1 MGLESDA
8 PHGQPS
14 LGSTL
19 MDELAPAPVW
29 KSIAKVC
36 AAVALIAVLFNMTT
50 QWELEGHFQTWSFV
64 RKSIGKVV
72 SSGTVW
78 AGVAVYAGWKLSR
91 PVVAFLGGIVASVAT
106 LFIHYVVGGVLDA
119 VTGWVIHL
127 DGTNDLLG
135 NLNWFAAAALLCG
148 PLGLVGWTA
157 ARPGWAG
164 AVARCVVPLGALLEP
179 FVMGRFA
186 HHYPGIPWANRYS
199 DYTSGVL
206 LIALGLM
213 GMAWALWLRDRGHG
227 QLRRRL
233 ST

>member
-1 MGLESDA
+1 M
-8 PHGQPS
+8 
-14 LGSTL
+14 L
-19 MDELAPAPVW
+19 MDELAEDPVW
-29 KSIAKVC
+29 RSIAKVC
-36 AAVALIAVLFNMTT
+36 MAVALIAVLFNMTT

-64 RKSIGKVV
+64 RKSIAKVV

-91 PVVAFLGGIVASVAT
+91 PTVAFLGGIVASVAT
-106 LFIHYVVGGVLDA
+106 LFIHYVVGGVLDF

-148 PLGLVGWTA
+148 PLGLVGWMA
-157 ARPGWAG
+157 AKPGGAG
-164 AVARCVVPLGALLEP
+164 AVARCVVPVGALLEP
-179 FVMGRFA
+179 FVMGCFSTPFLRR
-186 HHYPGIPWANRYS
+186 PWAERYS

-206 LIALGLM
+206 LVALGLM
-213 GMAWALWLRDRGHG
+213 GVAWALWPRDRGHG
-227 QLRRRL
+227 QLRRPF